1 MKGFSFKR
9 NLLVGL
15 IVLLL
20 LGVTC
25 AWAQTGTTSVMGVVT
40 DKTGAAI
47 VGAKV
52 TVINAA
58 QGLHREAAT
67 DGSGAYE
74 FLSLPPG
81 SYVLTVETKGF
92 RKFEQK
98 NLQLLV
104 NSPATENATLEVG
117 SASEIV
123 EVSAAAVTLNTTD
136 ASLGSAFS
144 ENQVKELPLEA
155 GNVPELL
162 SLQAGVAYTGNRPD
176 NNKDT
181 DTRSGAVN
189 GAQSDQ

>member
-1 MKGFSFKR
+1 GEFMYSFSLKR
-9 NLLVGL
+9 NFLAGLVIFL
-15 IVLLL
+15 FA
-20 LGVTC
+20 TAC
-25 AWAQTGTTSVMGVVT
+25 AWAQTGTTSVRGAVT

-52 TVINAA
+52 TVGNAA
-58 QGLHREAAT
+58 QGLHRETDT

-104 NSPATENATLEVG
+104 NSPATVNATLEVG
-117 SASEIV
+117 AASEIV

-136 ASLGSAFS
+136 
-144 ENQVKELPLEA
+144 
-155 GNVPELL
+155 
-162 SLQAGVAYTGNRPD
+162 
-176 NNKDT
+176 
-181 DTRSGAVN
+181 
-189 GAQSDQ
+189 